1 MSLGCSDSVTCRASF
16 QALLV
21 ATVIGVADLLILV
34 LALPVPGG
42 LTAFVEGIPVAIIAG
57 ADLPV
62 IVVSETCEE
71 ILLIGTGRLQES
83 NPLVSSNLGGPEV
96 ALGITVHRLVEL
108 VELIEVL
115 ALGLVFLASAA
126 VVEEPPELDRSD
138 GAVTDGGG
146 PGLLPGAVLDL
157 EGRGGG
163 EESSS
168 SEDFHCSDCFV
179 VL

>member
-1 MSLGCSDSVTCRASF
+1 MSLGCSVTLGGGSF
-16 QALLV
+16 HALLV
-21 ATVIGVADLLILV
+21 ATVEGVADLLVLV

-42 LTAFVEGIPVAIIAG
+42 LTAFVEGIPVALIAG

-115 ALGLVFLASAA
+115 AVGLVFLASAA

-146 PGLLPGAVLDL
+146 PGILPGAVFLDL

-168 SEDFHCSDCFV
+168 SEDFHCSDFFV